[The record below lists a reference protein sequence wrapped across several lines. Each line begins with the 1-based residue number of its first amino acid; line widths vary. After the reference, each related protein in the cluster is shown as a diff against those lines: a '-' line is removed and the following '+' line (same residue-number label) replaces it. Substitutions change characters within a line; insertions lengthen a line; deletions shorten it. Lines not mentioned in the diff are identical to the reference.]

1 MKQMGINKGPYEI
14 WEYMTIDG
22 LTPVSSFIKGL
33 DFKIKKKIFKQMEIL
48 ETDRNPL
55 KEPHVKSFKVEKYKG
70 LYELRTKI
78 KKTVRIIF
86 YIDKEG
92 NIILLTAFTKKNE
105 RATEKALATALF
117 RVNALKTCVS
127 DKIKFERR

>member
-1 MKQMGINKGPYEI
+1 MKEMEINKKTYEI
-14 WEYMTIDG
+14 YEYMTIDE

-33 DFKIKKKIFKQMEIL
+33 DFKIKKKILKQMEIL
-48 ETDRNPL
+48 ETDKNPL

-70 LYELRTKI
+70 LYELRTKV
-78 KKTVRIIF
+78 KKIVRIIF

-92 NIILLTAFTKKNE
+92 KIVLLTAFTKKNE
-105 RATEKALATALF
+105 RATEKALTTALF
-117 RVNALKTCVS
+117 RVNALKTCIS